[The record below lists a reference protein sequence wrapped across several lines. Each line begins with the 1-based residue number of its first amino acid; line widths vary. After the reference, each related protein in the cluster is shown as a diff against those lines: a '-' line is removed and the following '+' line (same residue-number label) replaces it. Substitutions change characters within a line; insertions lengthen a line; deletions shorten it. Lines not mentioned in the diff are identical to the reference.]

1 MGIMSIALDTATP
14 LLSNEQRKRA
24 RNVGFSLIFLAL
36 ISAFFFSG
44 RPGDAGFKLVD
55 SFTLVL
61 PSQPFARVLAVM
73 LGALGAVQL
82 YRGFGKWTN
91 VILAIS
97 TGAFVVGFLAWAT
110 SGGSFNLT
118 GMLQDTVTRS
128 VPITLGA
135 IAGILCERSGII
147 NIAIEGQLLGGAFA
161 GAVVGSLYGPWAGVL
176 GAMVMGVALSALLA
190 VFAIRF
196 RVDQVIVGF
205 AINFFSLG
213 LTSFLSQRVLTP
225 HPEYNIVKPFTPY
238 AIPLLSDIPVIGVA
252 LFTQTYFVYISV
264 IAVVLTTWFM
274 YRTRWGLRTRAIGE
288 YPQAAGTLGVDVLKL
303 RYRNVWIAGAVAG
316 LGGAWWPIGTVGRFD
331 QNITNGRGFIAL
343 AAVIFGRWHPVGAL
357 TAALVFGLAEAIQL
371 KMSNLDT
378 GIPSEFLLMA
388 PYIVTLIVV
397 AGFVGRSRAPKAAG
411 QAYDASK

>member
-1 MGIMSIALDTATP
+1 
-14 LLSNEQRKRA
+14 
-24 RNVGFSLIFLAL
+24 
-36 ISAFFFSG
+36 
-44 RPGDAGFKLVD
+44 
-55 SFTLVL
+55 
-61 PSQPFARVLAVM
+61 
-73 LGALGAVQL
+73 
-82 YRGFGKWTN
+82 
-91 VILAIS
+91 
-97 TGAFVVGFLAWAT
+97 VGFLAWAT

-161 GAVVGSLYGPWAGVL
+161 GAVLGSLYGPWVGVL
-176 GAMVMGVALSALLA
+176 GAIAMGVGLSALLA

-225 HPEYNIVKPFTPY
+225 YPEYNIVKPFTPY
-238 AIPLLSDIPVIGVA
+238 AVPLLSDIPVIGVA
-252 LFTQTYFVYISV
+252 LFTQTYFVYFSFF
-264 IAVVLTTWFM
+264 AVAATTWFM

-288 YPQAAGTLGVDVLKL
+288 YPQAAGTLGIDVLKL
-303 RYRNVWIAGAVAG
+303 RYRNVWLAGAVAG
-316 LGGAWWPIGTVGRFD
+316 IGGAWWPIGTVGRFD
-331 QNITNGRGFIAL
+331 QNITSGRGFIAL

-388 PYIVTLIVV
+388 PYIVTLVVV

>member
-1 MGIMSIALDTATP
+1 MSIAVETVAP
-14 LLSNEQRKRA
+14 VLSLEQRKRA
-24 RNVGFSLIFLAL
+24 RNVGFSLILFAL

-61 PSQPFARVLAVM
+61 PSQPFARVLAVL

-91 VILAIS
+91 VVLAIS

-135 IAGILCERSGII
+135 IAGILCERSGVI

-161 GAVVGSLYGPWAGVL
+161 GSVIGSLYGPWAGVL
-176 GAMVMGVALSALLA
+176 GAMAMGVALSALLA

-238 AIPLLSDIPVIGVA
+238 AIPLLSDIPVLGVA
-252 LFTQTYFVYISV
+252 LFTQTYFVYVSV
-264 IAVVLTTWFM
+264 IAVVLSTWFL

-288 YPQAAGTLGVDVLKL
+288 YPQAAGTLGVDVIRL
-303 RYRNVWIAGAVAG
+303 RYRNVWIAGAIAG

-331 QNITNGRGFIAL
+331 QNITSGRGFIAL

-371 KMSNLDT
+371 KMSNLKT

-411 QAYDASK
+411 QVYEASK